1 MKRSKQGPG
10 HATAQ
15 GRRRRYLCLA
25 LTLYTPLLTAAVLI
39 VTYTHPIDF
48 SLSEYLLLIWPL
60 SAMGVLL
67 GAMFA
72 AIGFDVFLLPLIL
85 PLLGLLSLLPLAGW
99 FLGNAGKEA
108 GPRLI
113 RGCMIA
119 QLLFAVAGGIL
130 LLPASFMAIVM
141 DAPWA
146 ILPILLLVVV
156 PIATLLAVNA
166 WWETL

>member
-1 MKRSKQGPG
+1 MKHRKQGPG

-25 LTLYTPLLTAAVLI
+25 LTLYTPLLTAVVLI

-72 AIGFDVFLLPLIL
+72 ALEFYGLLYLIF

-99 FLGNAGKEA
+99 FMGNAGKEA

-119 QLLFAVAGGIL
+119 QLLFAVAGSII

-146 ILPILLLVVV
+146 ILPVLLLVAV